1 MQIHEI
7 ETADLE
13 GQILQFVQTEIIEN
27 PDSEVTGKTPLISSG
42 LMNSLLS
49 LKMVSFLED
58 TFEIEMAAHEVSVDY
73 LDTVNQMIDSLRR
86 TQRSD

>member
-13 GQILQFVQTEIIEN
+13 GQILQFVQSEIIEN
-27 PDSEVTGKTPLISSG
+27 PDSEVTGETPLISSG

-58 TFEIEMAAHEVSVDY
+58 TFDIEMAAHEVSVDY
-73 LDTVNQMIDSLRR
+73 LDSVNQIVEFVLEKQAS
-86 TQRSD
+86 